1 MSSSEDFLKGRNS
14 DKAKNAVIKKGFFVC
29 FVFVHCLL
37 DFIYIY
43 RSKKELMFVH
53 LPRQL
58 YL

>member
-43 RSKKELMFVH
+43 IEARKN
-53 LPRQL
+53 
-58 YL
+58 